1 MDADDGTMVW
11 MDRWKERAWMNVW
24 MIGCTHGE
32 LDEHM
37 NV

>member
-1 MDADDGTMVW
+1 
-11 MDRWKERAWMNVW
+11 MNVW

-37 NV
+37 NVWTDGWMAERKD